1 MAIPLIGAAIAAGSS
16 LLTWILM
23 RVIAIF
29 GIGFIS
35 ILGIKPLLN
44 HVTNILRGMLN
55 LNSSGWSDF
64 FQWLGVFQF
73 DVCISIWLSA
83 VSARLLFS
91 GLNSK
96 TGGMRKMR
104 IGGVE

>member
-1 MAIPLIGAAIAAGSS
+1 MPIPLVGAAIAVGSS
-16 LLTWILM
+16 LLTWIVT
-23 RVIAIF
+23 RIIAIF
-29 GIGFIS
+29 GIGFIT
-35 ILGIKPLLN
+35 ILGVKPLLN
-44 HVTNILRGMLN
+44 NVTDMLRNMLN
-55 LNSSGWSDF
+55 LNTSGWSDF

-83 VSARLLFS
+83 VTARLLFS

-104 IGGVE
+104 IGGGE